1 MSTDGVDRTETPAES
16 QDEDLVAEVEVLREE
31 NRRLR
36 EEFARARRTQYRRT
50 AITLAGIGVLAGIA
64 GVLFADAR
72 TVLFALGGTGVFFGV
87 LVYYLSPEQ
96 FISADVGRRVYEA
109 LARNE
114 AGVAAELGLQD
125 DHVYVPTGDAAD
137 DVRLFVPQR
146 SEYELPDADA
156 LSDVFVV
163 PDEPAG
169 RGLALE
175 PAGGPLAVEF
185 GQAIT
190 NDIEDDPTATTTALA
205 DALVEQFELVTSAD
219 ADTDPDAGRLTV
231 GVTES
236 VYGPVDRFDH
246 PVASF
251 LAVGLAS
258 ALNTPVTTEVS
269 TGDDRV
275 DYLVTCQWD
284 VDQ

>member
-1 MSTDGVDRTETPAES
+1 MSTDAAVDLSDTPEDAQEES
-16 QDEDLVAEVEVLREE
+16 LVAEVEVLREE

-109 LARNE
+109 LAQNE
-114 AGVAAELGLQD
+114 AATVAELGLQND
-125 DHVYVPTGDAAD
+125 RVYVPVGDSVE

-146 SEYELPDADA
+146 SEYELPDAEA
-156 LSDVFVV
+156 LADTFVV

-175 PAGGPLAVEF
+175 PTGGPLAVDF
-185 GQAIT
+185 RQAAT
-190 NDIEDDPTATTTALA
+190 DVVDDPTAIAPALA
-205 DALVEQFELVTSAD
+205 DALVEQFELVASAD
-219 ADTDPDAGRLTV
+219 SDVDPEAGRLTV

-236 VYGPVDRFDH
+236 VYGSVDRFDH

-258 ALNTPVTTEVS
+258 ALDTPVTTKVS

-275 DYLVTCQWD
+275 DYLVTCQWNANS
-284 VDQ
+284 

>member
-1 MSTDGVDRTETPAES
+1 MSADTPTDLSETPSDPPEES
-16 QDEDLVAEVEVLREE
+16 LAAEVEVLREE

-50 AITLAGIGVLAGIA
+50 ALMLAGIGVLAGIA

-72 TVLFALGGTGVFFGV
+72 TVLFALSGTGVFFGV

-109 LARNE
+109 LAQNE
-114 AGVAAELGLQD
+114 AAAVSELGLQND
-125 DHVYVPTGDAAD
+125 RVYVSVGDAIEDA
-137 DVRLFVPQR
+137 RLFVPQR
-146 SEYELPDADA
+146 DEYELPAADA
-156 LSDVFVV
+156 LADTFVV
-163 PDEPAG
+163 PDEQAA
-169 RGLALE
+169 RGVALE
-175 PAGGPLAVEF
+175 PTGGPLAADF
-185 GQAIT
+185 RQAAT
-190 NDIEDDPTATTTALA
+190 GDVDDTPEIATALSN
-205 DALVEQFELVTSAD
+205 ALVEQFELVESAD
-219 ADTDPDAGRLTV
+219 ADVDPDAGRATV

-246 PVASF
+246 PVTSL

-258 ALNTPVTTEVS
+258 ALDTAVTTEVS

-275 DYLVTCQWD
+275 DYLVTCQWESD
-284 VDQ
+284 G